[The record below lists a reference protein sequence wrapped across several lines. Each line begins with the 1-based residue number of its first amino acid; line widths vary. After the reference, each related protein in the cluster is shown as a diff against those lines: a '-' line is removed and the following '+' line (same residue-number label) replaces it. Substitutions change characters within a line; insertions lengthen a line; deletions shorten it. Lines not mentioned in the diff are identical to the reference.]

1 MALVYSYWRFSSKQ
15 QATGDSKRRQVEEGQ
30 KWIDRNKHTLAPML
44 LEDLG
49 VSAFKGKNVA
59 IGALGRFLEAVRGG
73 DIKPG
78 SILLVEALDRLSRQ
92 SVGKAQGLF
101 HEILEAG
108 IEIVCLYPYEMR
120 FNRDSQNDLVGL
132 LIPLIAF
139 HLAHIESVQK
149 SKRVAEH
156 WSEVRKDVSQGKFV
170 GRKLPAWIQ
179 WTGSAFVLNEHAE
192 TLRGAITRVLDGSTV
207 GRVLKWLNSERKP
220 MGSKSHW
227 SWTHLRRVLTGRT
240 ILGERQQYRRTE
252 TGREPVGEP
261 ALNYY
266 PRLIEEET
274 WYRLQHKLKKMKHN
288 RKTGS
293 GKFVN
298 LFGGIVF
305 NGFDGHSMVM
315 TGSKTAR
322 KTKEAYRDRVLVS
335 LGWHSRVKDACAI
348 GANYHHVE
356 EAFLR
361 FVAELDPA
369 DFQSNDI
376 LAKELREK
384 EESLAGL
391 NEEIA
396 ELTTTGTAGGVGKV
410 KEFIDMLSKLSARRD
425 GLSVEVE
432 RLNEQVAAKDSVS
445 EAQSISEML
454 ATAQGEEAVR
464 LRLRLRALIR
474 DVVEKITIFP
484 DSYQRRR
491 QGIIEVVLRMPGT
504 DCSYGGTY
512 SRYLSYGE
520 GLAGELAC
528 LADAHAENFA
538 ETINDFRWHLQ
549 RLREVAD
556 TKRAPVEDDEL
567 PTNLVGLL
575 DCFFKELRAANRKDR
590 HSLRSYGAKLIS
602 VVGDIKASALDARKW
617 KAYSAALDKE
627 VEAEVRSRSSAQT
640 YRAGTKHFLR
650 WLTAKG
656 KIGSIDL

>member
-1 MALVYSYWRFSSKQ
+1 MGLVYSYLRFSSKQ
-15 QATGDSKRRQVEEGQ
+15 QADGDSKRRQAEEGQ
-30 KWIDRNKHTLAPML
+30 KWIEKHKHTLAPMVL
-44 LEDLG
+44 HDLG
-49 VSAFKGKNVA
+49 VSAFKGKNVVV
-59 IGALGRFLEAVRGG
+59 GALGRFLETIRAG
-73 DIKPG
+73 DVKPG

-92 SVGKAQGLF
+92 GVRKAQTLF
-101 HEILEAG
+101 NEILDAG
-108 IEIVCLYPYEMR
+108 VDIVCLYPYEMR
-120 FNRDSQNDLVGL
+120 FTGGEENDLTGV
-132 LIPLIAF
+132 LIPIIAF
-139 HLAHIESVQK
+139 HLAHIESLQK
-149 SKRVAEH
+149 SKRVSEH
-156 WSEVRKDVSQGKFV
+156 WAEVRKDVSQGKFV

-192 TLRGAITRVLDGSTV
+192 TLHGAIKRILDGSTV

-252 TGREPVGEP
+252 TGREPIGDPV
-261 ALNYY
+261 LSYY
-266 PRLIEEET
+266 PRLIGEET
-274 WYRLQHKLKKMKHN
+274 WDRLQHVLKKMSHH

-305 NGFDGHSMVM
+305 NGFDGYSMVM
-315 TGSKTAR
+315 TGSKAAR

-335 LGWHSRVKDACAI
+335 LGGHSRVKDACSI

-361 FVAELDPA
+361 FVTELDPA
-369 DFQSNDI
+369 DFQSNGT

-391 NEEIA
+391 NEQIT
-396 ELTTTGTAGGVGKV
+396 ELTATGMAGGVGKV
-410 KEFIDMLSKLSARRD
+410 KEFIDMLGKLSARRD
-425 GLSVEVE
+425 ALSAEVE
-432 RLNEQVAAKDSVS
+432 RLNEQVTAKDTVS
-445 EAQSISEML
+445 EAQSVSEML
-454 ATAQGEEAVR
+454 ATAQGEEIVR

-491 QGIIEVVLRMPGT
+491 QGIIEVVLRMPGP
-504 DCSYGGTY
+504 DRPYGGTY
-512 SRYLSYGE
+512 SRFLSYGE

-528 LADAHAENFA
+528 LADVYAEDFA
-538 ETINDFRWHLQ
+538 ESIKDIHWHLQ
-549 RLREVAD
+549 RLRDAAD
-556 TKRAPVEDDEL
+556 AKRAPTNDDEL
-567 PTNLVGLL
+567 PPNLAGLL
-575 DCFFKELRAANRKDR
+575 ECFFKELRAENRKDR
-590 HSLRSYGAKLIS
+590 HSLRSYSAKLIS
-602 VVGDIKASALDARKW
+602 VVGDIKASEFDARQW

-650 WLTAKG
+650 WLAVKG
-656 KIGSIDL
+656 KIGSIEL